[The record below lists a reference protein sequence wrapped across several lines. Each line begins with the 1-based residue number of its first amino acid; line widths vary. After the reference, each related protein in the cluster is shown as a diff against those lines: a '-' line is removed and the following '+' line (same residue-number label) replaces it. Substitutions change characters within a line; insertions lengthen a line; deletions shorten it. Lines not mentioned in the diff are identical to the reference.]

1 MSRVKFNLNFLVVRI
16 LQIPVRS
23 ANDVNDEWGNG
34 FDIFPHSLSLS
45 RTLSLKSWDL
55 ADFVLI
61 KLQIVNKARQ
71 FHITLVL
78 TFNYLHPVHGN

>member
-1 MSRVKFNLNFLVVRI
+1 MLI
-16 LQIPVRS
+16 M
-23 ANDVNDEWGNG
+23 NG
-34 FDIFPHSLSLS
+34 GMALTSFPTLS

-61 KLQIVNKARQ
+61 KVQIVNKARQ